1 MLSRLLLILLPF
13 WSGATASAG
22 CAVQLPEQIASV
34 LPVGPPAVR
43 LLAAI
48 DAVVTGVPI
57 LQP

>member
-22 CAVQLPEQIASV
+22 CAVRLPEQIASV
-34 LPVGPPAVR
+34 LPAGPPAVR

-48 DAVVTGVPI
+48 DAVVTGVAT